1 MNRISSI
8 PCFKA
13 YDVRGVVPSEL
24 NPELA
29 YKIGRAAAQYL
40 SAKTFVI
47 GRDIRAS
54 GEALSQALAKGL
66 TEGGADVFDMGL
78 CGTEMVYFAVAHQQM
93 DGGIMITA
101 SHNPPEYNGMKIVRR
116 ESRPVGSE
124 TGLKEIERLC
134 LAGVFAAPERIGQ
147 VKTFDCTDAYIQRLL
162 GGVDIG
168 QLKPMKIVVNAGNG
182 GAGIILDQLEKHL
195 PFEFVKIHHLPDPSF
210 PHGVPNP
217 LLPENRFNTSRAVKE
232 SHAELGIAWDGDFD
246 RCFFFD
252 ENGEFIEGYYIVGF
266 LAQALLAKR
275 PGAKI
280 VYDPR
285 LVWNTIELVEEAGG
299 VPLPCKSG
307 HAFIK
312 EMMRREDAVYGGEMS
327 AHHYFKD
334 FFYCDSGMTPW
345 LLMAEILSQRGNPL
359 SALIAERIER
369 YPVSGE
375 INRRVK
381 EPDSIFERV
390 RRYYESMN
398 PIVDEIDGLSI
409 AFETWRMNLRKSNT
423 EPVIRLNVES
433 RGDIRLMRSKTEEV
447 LDLIGAG

>member
-1 MNRISSI
+1 
-8 PCFKA
+8 
-13 YDVRGVVPSEL
+13 L
-24 NPELA
+24 
-29 YKIGRAAAQYL
+29 
-40 SAKTFVI
+40 T
-47 GRDIRAS
+47 
-54 GEALSQALAKGL
+54 KGL
-66 TEGGADVFDMGL
+66 IEGGADVFDIGL
-78 CGTEMVYFAVAHQQM
+78 CGTEMVYFTVAQQGM

-101 SHNPPEYNGMKIVRR
+101 SHNPSEYNGMKIVRC

-134 LAGVFAAPERIGQ
+134 LAGKFAPLEKIGH
-147 VKTFDCTDAYIQRLL
+147 VKKLDCMDAYIQHLL
-162 GGVDIG
+162 NGVDLG
-168 QLKPMKIVVNAGNG
+168 RLKPMKIAVNAGNG
-182 GAGIILDQLEKHL
+182 GAGPILDRLEKHL
-195 PFEFVKIHHLPDPSF
+195 PFEFVKVHHQPDPTY

-217 LLPENRFNTSRAVKE
+217 LLPENRHDTSQAAKE

-252 ENGEFIEGYYIVGF
+252 ENGDFIEGYYIVGF

-275 PGAKI
+275 PGSKI

-299 VPLPCKSG
+299 VPILCQSG

-312 EMMRREDAVYGGEMS
+312 EKMRREDAIYGGEMS

-334 FFYCDSGMTPW
+334 FFYCDSGMTPF
-345 LLMAEILSQRGNPL
+345 LLMAEILSQRGQSL
-359 SALIAERIER
+359 SALIKERIER

-381 EPDSIFERV
+381 DADSIFEKI
-390 RRYYESMN
+390 RRAYESMN
-398 PIVDEIDGLSI
+398 PAIDETDGLSI

-433 RGDIRLMRSKTEEV
+433 KGDARLMKAKTEEI
-447 LDLIGAG
+447 LTLIGAD

>member
-1 MNRISSI
+1 MNSSPSI

-13 YDVRGVVPSEL
+13 YDIRGVVPTEL

-29 YKIGRAAAQYL
+29 YKIGRASAQFL
-40 SAKTFVI
+40 SAKTFVV

-54 GEALSQALAKGL
+54 GEMLSQALTKGL
-66 TEGGADVFDMGL
+66 IEGGADVFDIGL
-78 CGTEMVYFAVAHQQM
+78 CGTEMVYFTVAQQGM

-134 LAGVFAAPERIGQ
+134 LAGKFAPLEKIGH
-147 VKTFDCTDAYIQRLL
+147 VKKLDCMDAYIQHLL
-162 GGVDIG
+162 NGVDLG
-168 QLKPMKIVVNAGNG
+168 RLKPMKIAVNAGNG
-182 GAGIILDQLEKHL
+182 GAGPILDRLEKHL
-195 PFEFVKIHHLPDPSF
+195 PFEFVKVHHQPDPTF

-217 LLPENRFNTSRAVKE
+217 LLPENRHDTSQAAKE

-252 ENGEFIEGYYIVGF
+252 ENGDFIEGYYIVGF

-275 PGAKI
+275 PGSKI

-299 VPLPCKSG
+299 VPILCQSG

-312 EMMRREDAVYGGEMS
+312 EKMRREDAIYGGEMS

-334 FFYCDSGMTPW
+334 FFYCDSGMTPF
-345 LLMAEILSQRGNPL
+345 LLMAEILSQRGQSL
-359 SALIAERIER
+359 SALIKERIER

-381 EPDSIFERV
+381 DADSIFEKI
-390 RRYYESMN
+390 RRAYESMN
-398 PIVDEIDGLSI
+398 PAIDETDGLSI

-433 RGDIRLMRSKTEEV
+433 KGDARLMKAKTEEI
-447 LDLIGAG
+447 LTLIGAD